1 MVTKAFAFCHC
12 IQCVWY
18 WLKDCILECA
28 QCQKKII
35 KGGGGVS
42 VLHEGDT
49 HWWSPLG
56 LPQVVSF
63 MPFCPPPAT
72 ILLKWS
78 QAQTTVLFTN
88 MHLSVQFFFKPYFLP
103 PYVYTTGTGCVW
115 RVYCMENLSCQLR
128 FSCGSSLDKRS
139 STREDVCRCHT
150 PIESVS
156 RRSLLLLLQGKDL
169 PTPFAVFSAPTT
181 L

>member
-1 MVTKAFAFCHC
+1 MVSTGSTAGCFLLAILPTTCHYTFE
-12 IQCVWY
+12 V
-18 WLKDCILECA
+18 IL
-28 QCQKKII
+28 
-35 KGGGGVS
+35 
-42 VLHEGDT
+42 DN
-49 HWWSPLG
+49 
-56 LPQVVSF
+56 
-63 MPFCPPPAT
+63 
-72 ILLKWS
+72 
-78 QAQTTVLFTN
+78 TN

-169 PTPFAVFSAPTT
+169 PTPFAVFSLLQQT
-181 L
+181 LQHFRNCSLSNL

>member
-1 MVTKAFAFCHC
+1 M
-12 IQCVWY
+12 
-18 WLKDCILECA
+18 CA
-28 QCQKKII
+28 VPEKNN
-35 KGGGGVS
+35 KGGRGGGVS

-63 MPFCPPPAT
+63 LPFCPPPAT

-78 QAQTTVLFTN
+78 QRQLYYLLTCTWVCN
-88 MHLSVQFFFKPYFLP
+88 FFFKPYFLP

-169 PTPFAVFSAPTT
+169 PTPFAVFSLLQQT
-181 L
+181 LQHFRNCSLSNLWNT